1 MIIRSLRSIVHYLDT
16 FCLDGHRRS
25 HGLAQQAGAQAKLT
39 VTRVSAMA
47 AASSAGGGPR
57 LVLVRLDNDSRHE
70 LVAPCDFGRGKPD
83 DELALIPASRTRVS
97 RAAGSVSCERR
108 VLVVRATAAA
118 PLCVVRDGLL
128 HQIWQS
134 DDARPFELKHG
145 DSLVAEGGSLIKA
158 LGAARGA
165 VVPVGGATLSIYCA
179 FQVEIEPAAE
189 LEPAVAAA
197 AATAAGRRG
206 SSLEHLIVPG
216 GEDDMAK
223 AIRLS
228 VTDQEDDK
236 LPSAKR
242 HKPDSG
248 AGPEPAVAPAAAAA
262 AAAAVAPAAPAAA
275 AAAAPLSGLGALD
288 LEIARLGT
296 VTETLG
302 HQHTELTE
310 KLTACAEQQA
320 LVATD
325 LAAKCER
332 RTRLA
337 SYLQLPV
344 DRILNSSSRLGQL
357 IEVLPLGGDAHRFD
371 GADWMPSEAPLL
383 AVQAAR
389 LRLAFGSVL
398 HPRLGSDAVSIQAT
412 CHLLVTYGSIL
423 TECL

>member
-1 MIIRSLRSIVHYLDT
+1 
-16 FCLDGHRRS
+16 
-25 HGLAQQAGAQAKLT
+25 
-39 VTRVSAMA
+39 MA
-47 AASSAGGGPR
+47 AAASAGGGGPR

-97 RAAGSVSCERR
+97 HAAGSVSCERR

-179 FQVEIEPAAE
+179 FRVEIEPAAE
-189 LEPAVAAA
+189 LEPAAAAA
-197 AATAAGRRG
+197 AATAAGRDRRG

-228 VTDQEDDK
+228 MTDQEDDK

-398 HPRLGSDAVSIQAT
+398 HRRLGSDAVSIQAT